1 MPSFFDLLA
10 RSSRDSYRSNRSTE
24 ISIQQQE
31 TVESISSEL
40 IAQGLPTELAG
51 DLLGSTGGFDFWP
64 RRGRGRGGYRG
75 GYRGGHDHAVHHPY
89 GDDQDPV
96 VVEEIDDVDEA
107 VIVDESVIVD
117 EIGDEVD
124 VQEVDFQ
131 DVDAQ
136 DFDVQDVDLQ
146 DVVEPVETTDTVEFQ
161 EDVVDGLEGY
171 EDQEFDID
179 SEVIADVIDEIDDPV
194 IDEIVAGGNTL
205 TLSQV
210 QQLFEIYFSSIVN
223 NNVSNSVTNN
233 TYIDQSDNNA
243 NTYNIDNSINTVVDQ
258 SDNSINDSYN
268 SSVDNSVNNF
278 QLNYAQ
284 ISLDNIITGERRG
297 RDAVQGTG
305 DDDLIGA
312 GRGRDR
318 LSGEGGADSFLFDRA
333 GHCGRRQADVI
344 RDFDAEEGDRILID
358 ADSFAGDGSVSV
370 AANRREFRQL
380 RKGSDAD
387 FLYFQP
393 RGDLY
398 YNANGDDRGYGDGGL
413 MADLKGAPELGAEQ
427 IQLV

>member
-1 MPSFFDLLA
+1 M
-10 RSSRDSYRSNRSTE
+10 N
-24 ISIQQQE
+24 
-31 TVESISSEL
+31 
-40 IAQGLPTELAG
+40 
-51 DLLGSTGGFDFWP
+51 
-64 RRGRGRGGYRG
+64 
-75 GYRGGHDHAVHHPY
+75 
-89 GDDQDPV
+89 
-96 VVEEIDDVDEA
+96 
-107 VIVDESVIVD
+107 
-117 EIGDEVD
+117 
-124 VQEVDFQ
+124 
-131 DVDAQ
+131 
-136 DFDVQDVDLQ
+136 
-146 DVVEPVETTDTVEFQ
+146 
-161 EDVVDGLEGY
+161 
-171 EDQEFDID
+171 
-179 SEVIADVIDEIDDPV
+179 
-194 IDEIVAGGNTL
+194 
-205 TLSQV
+205 
-210 QQLFEIYFSSIVN
+210 
-223 NNVSNSVTNN
+223 NSVTNN
-233 TYIDQSDNNA
+233 TYVDQSDNSTNA
-243 NTYNIDNSINTVVDQ
+243 YNVDNSINSVVDQ
-258 SDNSINDSYN
+258 SNNSINDSYN
-268 SSVDNSVNNF
+268 SSIDNSVNSF
-278 QLNYAQ
+278 QLNYTQ
-284 ISLDNIITGERRG
+284 ISLENIITGDRRG

>member
-10 RSSRDSYRSNRSTE
+10 RSSHDSYRSNRSTE

-31 TVESISSEL
+31 TVESLSNEL
-40 IAQGLPTELAG
+40 IAEGLSMELAG
-51 DLLGSTGGFDFWP
+51 DLLVSAGGFDFWP
-64 RRGRGRGGYRG
+64 RRGRGRGHH
-75 GYRGGHDHAVHHPY
+75 RGGHHHGGHHPHRE
-89 GDDQDPV
+89 DHEPAFVEVNDVLDEFMV
-96 VVEEIDDVDEA
+96 VD
-107 VIVDESVIVD
+107 
-117 EIGDEVD
+117 
-124 VQEVDFQ
+124 

-136 DFDVQDVDLQ
+136 GFDFGDVDVEDVDFQEVDIENVDGQDVDG
-146 DVVEPVETTDTVEFQ
+146 PVESDDFASFE
-161 EDVVDGLEGY
+161 EELIDGLDGY
-171 EDQEFDID
+171 GDQEYDID
-179 SEVIADVIDEIDDPV
+179 SEVIADVIDEIDDPAV
-194 IDEIVAGGNTL
+194 DELVAGGNTL

-223 NNVSNSVTNN
+223 NNVTNN
-233 TYIDQSDNNA
+233 TYIDQSDNSS
-243 NTYNIDNSINTVVDQ
+243 NTFNIDNSVNTVVDQ
-258 SDNSINDSYN
+258 SNNSINDSFN
-268 SSVDNSVNNF
+268 STIDNSVNNF
-278 QLNYAQ
+278 QLNYAR

-297 RDAVQGTG
+297 RETVRGTS

-312 GRGRDR
+312 GSGRDR
-318 LSGEGGADSFLFDRA
+318 LSGEAGADSFLFDRA
-333 GHCGRRQADVI
+333 GHCGRRQADLI

-358 ADSFAGDGSVSV
+358 ADSFGGDGSVSV

-380 RKGSDAD
+380 RNGSDAD

-398 YNANGDDRGYGDGGL
+398 YNADGDDRGFGDGGL

>member
-10 RSSRDSYRSNRSTE
+10 RSSRDSYRSNRSIE

-31 TVESISSEL
+31 FVESISNNL
-40 IAQGLPTELAG
+40 IAEGLPMELAG
-51 DLLGSTGGFDFWP
+51 DLLASAGGFDFWP
-64 RRGRGRGGYRG
+64 RRGRGRSGQDDGRHG
-75 GYRGGHDHAVHHPY
+75 GYRGGHRGGDHHGGHHPY
-89 GDDQDPV
+89 RDDQDPA
-96 VVEEIDDVDEA
+96 VVEEIEVVDEA
-107 VIVDESVIVD
+107 VIVDQIND
-117 EIGDEVD
+117 GVD
-124 VQEVDFQ
+124 VE
-131 DVDAQ
+131 DV
-136 DFDVQDVDLQ
+136 DVQDVELQ
-146 DVVEPVETTDTVEFQ
+146 DVVEPVDSADSAEYQ
-161 EDVVDGLEGY
+161 EEVADGLEGY
-171 EDQEFDID
+171 GDQEFDID
-179 SEVIADVIDEIDDPV
+179 SELIADVIDEIDDPV
-194 IDEIVAGGNTL
+194 VDEIVAGGNTL

-210 QQLFEIYFSSIVN
+210 QQLFEIYFSSVVN
-223 NNVSNSVTNN
+223 NNVTNSVTNN
-233 TYIDQSDNNA
+233 TYVDQSDNNA
-243 NTYNIDNSINTVVDQ
+243 NTYNIDNSVNTVVDQ

-284 ISLDNIITGERRG
+284 VSLDNIITGEGRG